1 MTTATP
7 SFSPSCPNNSTD
19 IFYACDYGS
28 RFLGCCDTT
37 SVSSVCNNGCN
48 RQIPAS
54 FDGQYYSDITTN
66 NCSFGSEWYV
76 CAYTKPTFF
85 GCCKSNAC
93 ANDTGCPSN
102 DLTNAILSM
111 DGAAMTPWNP
121 IVSETSA
128 SNADKY
134 TTGTV
139 VGSVFGGIF
148 CGLILAFLF
157 VETFYYFR
165 HKAERSK
172 ESGLGKRV
180 VDEGKPLA
188 WSLQYKHES
197 SH

>member
-1 MTTATP
+1 
-7 SFSPSCPNNSTD
+7 
-19 IFYACDYGS
+19 
-28 RFLGCCDTT
+28 
-37 SVSSVCNNGCN
+37 
-48 RQIPAS
+48 
-54 FDGQYYSDITTN
+54 
-66 NCSFGSEWYV
+66 
-76 CAYTKPTFF
+76 
-85 GCCKSNAC
+85 
-93 ANDTGCPSN
+93 
-102 DLTNAILSM
+102 
-111 DGAAMTPWNP
+111 MTPWNP